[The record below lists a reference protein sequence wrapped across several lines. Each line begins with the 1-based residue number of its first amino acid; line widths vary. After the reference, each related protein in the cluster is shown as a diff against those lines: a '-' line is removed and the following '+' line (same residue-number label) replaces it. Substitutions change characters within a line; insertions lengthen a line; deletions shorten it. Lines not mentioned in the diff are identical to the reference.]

1 MHRGPLPPVAWR
13 SWCPR
18 SVHRLLAASPCNGLS
33 PSPST
38 ISQSDCPG
46 VIRSSSRCPLV
57 RPFKPRLHPWALP
70 CSHTIRCPHA
80 VGTHPGS
87 IAAASPSRLLGCCLP
102 RRGRRVGCFT
112 PVLFRGYLSRS
123 LTFRPT
129 CSLSTL
135 RRVRYRTRR
144 KTRYLTAGCALSGPP
159 LQTAGLYAL
168 ARRNPLR
175 TARACSHACSS
186 SLSKRPLQGA
196 ASPRSIPRNAPG
208 CGRLDV
214 TESDCSD
221 YHPHPSC
228 VARDGGHASPS

>member
-1 MHRGPLPPVAWR
+1 MYRGPLPPFAWR

-38 ISQSDCPG
+38 LSQSDCPG
-46 VIRSSSRCPLV
+46 VIRSSSFCQLV

-70 CSHTIRCPHA
+70 CSHTIRCTHA

-87 IAAASPSRLLGCCLP
+87 TPPASPWRLLGFCLP
-102 RRGRRVGCFT
+102 RRGRRVGSFT
-112 PVLFRGYLSRS
+112 PVLFRGYFSRS

-144 KTRYLTAGCALSGPP
+144 KTRYLTAGSALSGPP
-159 LQTAGLYAL
+159 LQTAGLSAL

-175 TARACSHACSS
+175 TARESFPSSSS
-186 SLSKRPLQGA
+186 SLA
-196 ASPRSIPRNAPG
+196 NAP
-208 CGRLDV
+208 CGTR
-214 TESDCSD
+214 
-221 YHPHPSC
+221 
-228 VARDGGHASPS
+228 